1 MKVRNIFINILLSA
15 GLIAPVF
22 SYADCNWG
30 DGTSTPE
37 SVFAQ
42 SCAQSGGVAHSCQ
55 CDAASSGSSNNSA
68 TSSGGGYTP
77 QQQMLLNG
85 MQMMVPI
92 GQQAVHDFL
101 YGNPEQEA
109 RRAQEAAI
117 RAAEEKRI
125 AEEKARRE
133 EETKQRL
140 LGDSS
145 DPNALSLKDVEQ
157 SSDLHI
163 ITDDQEEDKN
173 ANSSQS
179 AVSNTSAD
187 HSLTVGGLQL
197 LTEDEVT
204 SGEGIMPTNNPR
216 PKIINEPRAV
226 VKEAE
231 SKSSQ
236 QANTS
241 PDVPQA
247 QHDNAKNHQRI
258 DAFTVGFDH
267 SSHCISQNSG
277 PTCGSLSGE
286 DWEICLADYKK
297 GYEVGKSSCENK

>member
-1 MKVRNIFINILLSA
+1 MKVSDCFINILLSA
-15 GLIAPVF
+15 GLIVPVF
-22 SYADCNWG
+22 AYADCNWG

-42 SCAQSGGVAHSCQ
+42 SCAQSGGVAHGCQ
-55 CDAASSGSSNNSA
+55 CDAASSGSSSKSS
-68 TSSGGGYTP
+68 TSFGGGYTP
-77 QQQMLLNG
+77 EQKMLLNG

-117 RAAEEKRI
+117 RAEEEKRI
-125 AEEKARRE
+125 AEEKARKE

-140 LGDSS
+140 LGNSS
-145 DPNALSLKDVEQ
+145 DPDALSLKDVEQ

-163 ITDDQEEDKN
+163 ITDDQEEN
-173 ANSSQS
+173 ANASTSQA
-179 AVSNTSAD
+179 AVNSTSAA

-197 LTEDEVT
+197 LTDDEAT
-204 SGEGIMPTNNPR
+204 SGEGIMPVNNPR

-226 VKEAE
+226 VKKAE
-231 SKSSQ
+231 TKSSQ

-241 PDVPQA
+241 SDVPQA
-247 QHDNAKNHQRI
+247 QHDNSKNHQTI
-258 DAFTVGFDH
+258 DAFSIGFDH

-286 DWEICLADYKK
+286 DWEICLADYKR
-297 GYEVGKSSCENK
+297 GYEVGKSSCEKK